1 MRLAFLNLESS
12 LRIVTR
18 NGWVH
23 CHAQRSSAAALTPW
37 RDRRYPRRR
46 LEYSARLVARF
57 PAAEP
62 VALDYNLD
70 GIFVLEREF
79 KREVVDS
86 AGDKNFER
94 AELHRYWGSFAGACV

>member
-1 MRLAFLNLESS
+1 
-12 LRIVTR
+12 
-18 NGWVH
+18 
-23 CHAQRSSAAALTPW
+23 
-37 RDRRYPRRR
+37 
-46 LEYSARLVARF
+46 VARF

-70 GIFVLEREF
+70 GLFALEREF
-79 KREVVDS
+79 KREVLDS